1 MSRLPSAAWTVRQ
14 FLDQLGSAKPVPGG
28 GSAAA
33 MAAALGV
40 ELGNKVGR
48 IVLSRRRLSPMAKR
62 RIQRDLKTLA
72 KASTELRRLIREDS
86 QAYSQLIRALA
97 NKRGISAA
105 TTQRLHLVRP
115 PLAAARRRAIQC
127 PLRICEAAVQGM
139 RVLRGFSASAGP
151 YLASD
156 LESAEAL
163 LQGSFRAARLMVEV
177 NLRTGLATPREPRCE
192 AGS

>member
-1 MSRLPSAAWTVRQ
+1 MVSSRWTIDR

-48 IVLSRRRLSPMAKR
+48 IVLSRPRLSPKR
-62 RIQRDLKTLA
+62 RKRIQRDLRTLA
-72 KASTELRRLIREDS
+72 KASSQLRGLIREDS
-86 QAYSQLIRALA
+86 EAYSQLVRALA
-97 NKRGISAA
+97 SKRGI
-105 TTQRLHLVRP
+105 P
-115 PLAAARRRAIQC
+115 AARKRAIQC

-139 RVLRGFSASAGP
+139 KVLRGLSVSAGP

-177 NLRTGLATPREPRCE
+177 NLK
-192 AGS
+192 